1 MGIWEFDQELH
12 DKTLLEDG
20 MIIGR
25 EQGVGIGREQG
36 IGIGREQGIEL
47 GGLVYR
53 KIQAGETDNK
63 KIAGTVGCSVEEV
76 EMVRKQFGI

>member
-1 MGIWEFDQELH
+1 MRIWEFDQELH

-25 EQGVGIGREQG
+25 EQG

-47 GGLVYR
+47 GGLVYK
-53 KIQAGETDNK
+53 KIQAGETDNE
-63 KIAGTVGCSVEEV
+63 KIAGAVGCSVEEV